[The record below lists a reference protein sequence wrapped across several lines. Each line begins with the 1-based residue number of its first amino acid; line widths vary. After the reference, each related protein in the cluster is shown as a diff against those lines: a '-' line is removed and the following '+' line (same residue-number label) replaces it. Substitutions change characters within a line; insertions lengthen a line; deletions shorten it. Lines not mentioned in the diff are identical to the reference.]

1 MGRNW
6 TGDQNVSH
14 TPLTNWFINRL
25 FVLFRIGVRRCLF
38 FFFPF
43 FPLRKK
49 NIFIF
54 ADTGRN
60 AFISFFIFF
69 LLIFLVLRRT
79 PVDDRVLIGF
89 FGANDR
95 NLNWFWLTRHYHIS
109 LSQKLEPHRQ
119 YLLNR
124 RLLFSVVEILAVLLS
139 LVHDHHFFLLLVW
152 LHIDLLIKNHSSF

>member
-1 MGRNW
+1 MGRGW
-6 TGDQNVSH
+6 TGDRNVSH
-14 TPLTNWFINRL
+14 TSLTNRIMNRL

-38 FFFPF
+38 IPFPF
-43 FPLRKK
+43 FPFRKK

-54 ADTGRN
+54 ADTGRDG
-60 AFISFFIFF
+60 FISFFIFF
-69 LLIFLVLRRT
+69 LIFLDLRRT
-79 PVDDRVLIGF
+79 PDDDRVLIGF

-95 NLNWFWLTRHYHIS
+95 NLNWFWLAGHYHIS

-152 LHIDLLIKNHSSF
+152 LHIDLLIKNHSSL